1 MNNYDENDIDNHN
14 IWERFRAFNKYIY
27 NYKKDTS

>member
-1 MNNYDENDIDNHN
+1 MNNYDENDNPN